1 MVKQAS
7 DVCYF
12 YIKHLFPV
20 SHVVQ
25 ELLSSIQALTTSYRV
40 QDDFTSE
47 NLAFKSNWYF
57 LIPFKLMELEQRGNS
72 GTEEY
77 AERLRRMSSRLRETE
92 RSLISAKKDV
102 SSYQDMLEQSQVLP
116 LLKICSKVFDKV
128 V

>member
-1 MVKQAS
+1 M
-7 DVCYF
+7 
-12 YIKHLFPV
+12 
-20 SHVVQ
+20 VQ